1 MKNNIEFAC
10 VIIETLYYKH
20 EVYEISG
27 GAIEAASKRPHLML
41 LQLKTGFMLSDKFI
55 DCSDFSLT
63 ELPLKAL
70 IGLF

>member
-27 GAIEAASKRPHLML
+27 GAIEAASKRPHGPTIHIRI
-41 LQLKTGFMLSDKFI
+41 KCFVAILSI
-55 DCSDFSLT
+55 RR
-63 ELPLKAL
+63 
-70 IGLF
+70 

>member
-27 GAIEAASKRPHLML
+27 GAIEAASKRPQFLYLLSESIVLIQEHL
-41 LQLKTGFMLSDKFI
+41 T
-55 DCSDFSLT
+55 
-63 ELPLKAL
+63 P
-70 IGLF
+70 